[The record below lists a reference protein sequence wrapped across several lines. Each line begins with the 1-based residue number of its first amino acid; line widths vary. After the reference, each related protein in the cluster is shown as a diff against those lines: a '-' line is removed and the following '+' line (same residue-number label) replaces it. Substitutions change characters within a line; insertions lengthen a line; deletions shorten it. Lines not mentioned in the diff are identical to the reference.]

1 MNEDFKQENINSF
14 FLDSFSLFENSFES
28 LPNKQHNLYYQD
40 FNKERQKK
48 NNTDIFNINLNYKV
62 QNLNQNKNYDEAHKF
77 EIKLVIVFLII

>member
-77 EIKLVIVFLII
+77 EIKNSNSIS